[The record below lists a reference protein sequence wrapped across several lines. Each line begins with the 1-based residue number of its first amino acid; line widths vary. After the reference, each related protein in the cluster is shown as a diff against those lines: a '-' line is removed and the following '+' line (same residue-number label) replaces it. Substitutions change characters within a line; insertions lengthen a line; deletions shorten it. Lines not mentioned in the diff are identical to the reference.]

1 MKKVIYWIV
10 NVLEVALLIG
20 AGLVNYYTPRRMGM
34 FRFVGYKNMM
44 WEERYNLQAIKSM
57 AMIGIIILAIV
68 TIAMYFIKDKNVK
81 TSMILLT
88 VLLTVFYVGF
98 SIFNTVDTYKAFYFI
113 SPMIGLVAL
122 LQILKTLISILLNK

>member
-1 MKKVIYWIV
+1 MKKVIYWII

-20 AGLVNYYTPRRMGM
+20 AGLANYYTPRRMVM

-44 WEERYNLQAIKSM
+44 WEECYNLQAIKSM
-57 AMIGIIILAIV
+57 VMIGIIILAIV
-68 TIAMYFIKDKNVK
+68 TIAIYFIKDKNVK

-88 VLLTVFYVGF
+88 VLLTVFYVVF

-122 LQILKTLISILLNK
+122 LQILKTLISIIIK